1 MTQHRE
7 LIAMPKPRPAT
18 RSARRDDRLTVLP
31 AVPDMPVQ
39 VMVGTAARAFLDT
52 AWQPLFEQTP
62 LATPYQ
68 SPLWLAAHADR
79 LAPTA
84 ELLLLV
90 AEDTTGRPRA
100 AFAAVRNQTASGW
113 TEVTPLSA
121 PAAEYVRIV
130 GPDAE
135 QPGVA
140 AAIAEALTRFDAD
153 VMLPDIPATSAL
165 GRYIS
170 QWQHALTR
178 CARVDLPVPYTAMS
192 PSTRRDHRRR
202 QRDWHAL
209 AEGGHAV
216 AYHRTQSPAEL
227 LDAYTV
233 LAHLHQLRWR
243 GRSELGLTC
252 ADERL
257 RAVLERCADMAFIAT
272 LTLDGHSVAAQL
284 CLHRG
289 RHAYSMLPAMDPAY
303 QDLAPGHALLRCLSD
318 ELTTAG
324 YVSLDLGRTT
334 ATPGQA
340 AYKSAYA
347 PVWSATLTAARRT
360 LSGCDRDTSRS
371 GR

>member
-1 MTQHRE
+1 M
-7 LIAMPKPRPAT
+7 PRP
-18 RSARRDDRLTVLP
+18 RPDLVAREDRLTVLP
-31 AVPDMPVQ
+31 AVPDVSVQ

-52 AWQPLFEQTP
+52 AWQLLFERTP

-90 AEDTTGRPRA
+90 AEDATGRPRA
-100 AFAAVRNQTASGW
+100 AFAAVRNQTVGGW
-113 TEVTPLSA
+113 MEVTPLST

-153 VMLPDIPATSAL
+153 VMLPDVPASSAL

-178 CARVDLPVPYTAMS
+178 CARVDLPVPYASMS
-192 PSTRRDHRRR
+192 RSTRRDHRRR

-209 AEGGHAV
+209 AESGHCV
-216 AYHRTQSPAEL
+216 TYHRTQSPAEL

-233 LAHLHQLRWR
+233 LAHLHQLRR
-243 GRSELGLTC
+243 HDRTELLGLTS

-272 LTLDGHSVAAQL
+272 LTLDGRAVAAQL

-289 RHAYSMLPAMDPAY
+289 RHAYSMLPAMDPAH
-303 QDLAPGHALLRCLSD
+303 QDLAPGHALLRRLSD

-324 YVSLDLGRTT
+324 YASLDLGRTT
-334 ATPGQA
+334 CAPGQA
-340 AYKSAYA
+340 AYKNSYA
-347 PVWSATLTAARRT
+347 PVWTGTLTAARRT
-360 LSGCDRDTSRS
+360 LAGPDAMR
-371 GR
+371 GLA